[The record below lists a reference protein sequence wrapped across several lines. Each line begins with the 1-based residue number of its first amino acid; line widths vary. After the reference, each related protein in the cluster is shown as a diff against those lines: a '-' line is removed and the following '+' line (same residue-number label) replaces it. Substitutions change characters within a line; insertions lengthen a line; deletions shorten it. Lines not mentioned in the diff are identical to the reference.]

1 MSELAGCIFLNYA
14 RLILGN
20 NEPTVGCKINE
31 EVAKVNALINL
42 RIARFSLTES
52 LNSYAACFNA
62 SAGLTADE
70 YLAVDGDL
78 MM

>member
-52 LNSYAACFNA
+52 LNSYAAFNA
-62 SAGLTADE
+62 SAGVTADE